1 MRKFSAVVLLIGMAT
16 GALAQGT
23 VILQNQTGLVRQW
36 ASWSDSTPIS
46 VPKNGAFIELI
57 AAPTGTA
64 LSTPLGSH
72 NASGFNPNYSSLSG
86 FLAANPGW
94 AVAGGVYPI
103 AFGAGLFNS
112 GTVTINNIAEGANA
126 EYVII
131 GWTGAFTSYDAAFAS
146 GSSMVGQSAIA
157 TTATGDPLA
166 TPVPG
171 FPVSLRGT
179 FGGFPQAII
188 PEPTSFA
195 LAGLGLAALLVFRRR
210 R

>member
-1 MRKFSAVVLLIGMAT
+1 MKLKAGSTTQFPSSPMRILSAMVLLIGVAT

-86 FLAANPGW
+86 FLAANQGW
-94 AVAGGVYPI
+94 AVAGAQAYPV
-103 AFGAGLFNS
+103 AFAAGLFNS
-112 GTVTINNIAEGANA
+112 G
-126 EYVII
+126 
-131 GWTGAFTSYDAAFAS
+131 
-146 GSSMVGQSAIA
+146 
-157 TTATGDPLA
+157 
-166 TPVPG
+166 
-171 FPVSLRGT
+171 
-179 FGGFPQAII
+179 
-188 PEPTSFA
+188 
-195 LAGLGLAALLVFRRR
+195 
-210 R
+210 